1 MDRFLIAP
9 VFLRLIKEGQFFR
22 PVFAWLL
29 RIQAALA
36 LLGGVLVSI
45 ELWKQASGLSTGSIF
60 GLLILQVSLAVAIY
74 FACHLSWLR
83 ATSLFA
89 MSDSEADPISVV
101 RLLLKL
107 GGEIY
112 AGMLAPLTV
121 GGCLLLWISAG
132 QAGDSL
138 RYLFGFILTVQ
149 GGDPF
154 PSGLMLLATGLVM
167 AACGLLGAYALSG
180 FIGLFVSIEKN
191 TRKA

>member
-1 MDRFLIAP
+1 MDKFLIAP
-9 VFLRLIKEGQFFR
+9 AFLRLIKEGRFFR
-22 PVFAWLL
+22 PVFGWLL

-83 ATSLFA
+83 AANLFA
-89 MSDSEADPISVV
+89 MSDAEADPISVV

-112 AGMLAPLTV
+112 AGVLVPLTV
-121 GGCLLLWISAG
+121 GGCLLVWISAG

-138 RYLFGFILTVQ
+138 RYLFGFLLTVQ

-154 PSGLMLLATGLVM
+154 PAGLMLLATGLVM
-167 AACGLLGAYALSG
+167 AACGLLGAYAMSG